1 MGKLGKLS
9 IVIGTVDKF
18 SKGFRAAKQGLTSIK
33 NAASSLF
40 KGLAKLTAGFAA
52 LGAAITIVFKKSFGF
67 IDNIGKIASRTGA
80 STDLIQSFQLAALES
95 GSSLE
100 QANKA
105 LQKFSR
111 SIGDAQ
117 RGLKTQVDV
126 FEDLGIEVNS
136 AAFKTLSFDEI
147 LRKTADGLQALGSEA
162 ERNTALA
169 NLFGRAGIELSGVLT
184 NGSGAID
191 EFIDRSRRLGLIL
204 SEDAVRATEQFND
217 KLTVVGF
224 QFRALRDN
232 ITTAFIPS
240 LTLLIDKF
248 GALLAPENEDD
259 LEKLGKTIKNVFFD
273 TILSA
278 TATLGELVKAFQ
290 LVVLKAKLFK
300 EEVIAIGN
308 FLMDIPFA
316 PTLFSL
322 KELGTLFDTATKGVK
337 SFSGAVAQ
345 KVNPTIKSLQDQI
358 AALENPF
365 LNFEEFIKKLQE
377 QDFEGI
383 AQKFKQIFGTEEV
396 MDQMSTLQKFNET
409 LGVTKVNLE
418 NLAVNSFKKF
428 EDALVSAL
436 MSGKAQFKDFADF
449 VIEQLIRIAIQ
460 ETIIKGITSLFTGGF
475 NPASAAT
482 SSTSNFSNP
491 FAGFFSQKATGGTVS
506 SGRPYMVGEKGAELF
521 VPSRT
526 GTIVPNNQLGMA
538 GGGVP
543 VNITYQI
550 QSFDSKDTLQAI
562 TENAPAIS
570 GIIEQQFNRRG
581 KRGFTV

>member
-1 MGKLGKLS
+1 M
-9 IVIGTVDKF
+9 
-18 SKGFRAAKQGLTSIK
+18 
-33 NAASSLF
+33 
-40 KGLAKLTAGFAA
+40 
-52 LGAAITIVFKKSFGF
+52 
-67 IDNIGKIASRTGA
+67 
-80 STDLIQSFQLAALES
+80 
-95 GSSLE
+95 
-100 QANKA
+100 
-105 LQKFSR
+105 
-111 SIGDAQ
+111 
-117 RGLKTQVDV
+117 
-126 FEDLGIEVNS
+126 
-136 AAFKTLSFDEI
+136 
-147 LRKTADGLQALGSEA
+147 
-162 ERNTALA
+162 
-169 NLFGRAGIELSGVLT
+169 
-184 NGSGAID
+184 
-191 EFIDRSRRLGLIL
+191 
-204 SEDAVRATEQFND
+204 
-217 KLTVVGF
+217 
-224 QFRALRDN
+224 
-232 ITTAFIPS
+232 
-240 LTLLIDKF
+240 TLLIDKF

-300 EEVIAIGN
+300 EEVVAIGN

-316 PTLFSL
+316 PTLL
-322 KELGTLFDTATKGVK
+322 NLNELGLLFDTATKGVK

-345 KVNPTIKSLQDQI
+345 KVNPTIKSLKEQI
-358 AALENPF
+358 DGLENPF
-365 LNFEEFIKKLQE
+365 LNVEEFFKKLQE

-449 VIEQLIRIAIQ
+449 VIEQMIRIAIQ
-460 ETIIKGITSLFTGGF
+460 ETIIKGITSLFTGGL

-482 SSTSNFSNP
+482 ATSSTGNMGAMSM
-491 FAGFFSQKATGGTVS
+491 FFGKEKGGTVS
-506 SGRPYMVGEKGAELF
+506 SGNPFIVGEKGAELF
-521 VPSRT
+521 VPART
-526 GTIVPNNQLGMA
+526 GTIVPNNQLGM
-538 GGGVP
+538 GGSGQP
-543 VNITYQI
+543 VNISFNI

>member
-1 MGKLGKLS
+1 
-9 IVIGTVDKF
+9 
-18 SKGFRAAKQGLTSIK
+18 
-33 NAASSLF
+33 
-40 KGLAKLTAGFAA
+40 
-52 LGAAITIVFKKSFGF
+52 
-67 IDNIGKIASRTGA
+67 
-80 STDLIQSFQLAALES
+80 
-95 GSSLE
+95 
-100 QANKA
+100 
-105 LQKFSR
+105 
-111 SIGDAQ
+111 
-117 RGLKTQVDV
+117 
-126 FEDLGIEVNS
+126 IEVNS

-191 EFIDRSRRLGLIL
+191 EFINRSRRLGLIL

-300 EEVIAIGN
+300 EEVVAIGN

-316 PTLFSL
+316 PTLL
-322 KELGTLFDTATKGVK
+322 NLNQLGLLFDTATKGVK
-337 SFSGAVAQ
+337 SFSGTVA
-345 KVNPTIKSLQDQI
+345 KTVNPTIKSLQEQI

-449 VIEQLIRIAIQ
+449 VIEQMIRIAIQ
-460 ETIIKGITSLFTGGF
+460 ETIIKGITSLFTGG
-475 NPASAAT
+475 
-482 SSTSNFSNP
+482 
-491 FAGFFSQKATGGTVS
+491 
-506 SGRPYMVGEKGAELF
+506 
-521 VPSRT
+521 
-526 GTIVPNNQLGMA
+526 
-538 GGGVP
+538 
-543 VNITYQI
+543 
-550 QSFDSKDTLQAI
+550 
-562 TENAPAIS
+562 
-570 GIIEQQFNRRG
+570 
-581 KRGFTV
+581 